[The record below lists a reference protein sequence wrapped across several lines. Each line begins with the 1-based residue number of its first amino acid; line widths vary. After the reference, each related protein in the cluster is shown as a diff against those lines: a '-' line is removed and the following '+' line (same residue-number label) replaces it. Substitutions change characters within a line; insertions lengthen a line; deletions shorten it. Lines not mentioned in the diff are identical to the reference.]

1 VTLEGLQAALQRIQ
15 EIRTRFEAV
24 APATPTGGDQGGPS
38 FDALLS
44 NVMENPGATRPNTM
58 LPVPAALE
66 GLIQDKASQHG
77 LDPDLLKALIRN
89 ESGFNSKARS
99 PVGAEGLMQLMPGT
113 ARGLGVTNSFD
124 PAQNI
129 DGGARYLKGLLKKY
143 DQSLPLA
150 LAAYNAGPGAVDRHG
165 GIPPY
170 AETTQYVKKVMQSY
184 KAYDNAPHQ
193 PAARVGLAGI
203 ESRRDLGTLDTSNFF
218 TQPKTQPGGLE

>member
-1 VTLEGLQAALQRIQ
+1 MTLEGLQAALQRIH
-15 EIRTRFEAV
+15 EIRSRFEAV
-24 APATPTGGDQGGPS
+24 APATPAGGNDGGPS

-44 NVMENPGATRPNTM
+44 NVMEKPNAT
-58 LPVPAALE
+58 LPVPEALE

-89 ESGFNSKARS
+89 ESGFNPKARS

-113 ARGLGVTNSFD
+113 AKGLGVTNSLD

-143 DQSLPLA
+143 DQSVPLA

-184 KAYDNAPHQ
+184 KAYDNAGHQ
-193 PAARVGLAGI
+193 PAARVGLAGT
-203 ESRRDLGTLDTSNFF
+203 ESRRDLGTLDTSDFS
-218 TQPKTQPGGLE
+218 TQQKTQPGGLE